1 MRVYYKLALFLCS
14 IFQSRMA
21 WKIQGC
27 NKQIKLTEWEKSG
40 LRGACQHN
48 LLSFLTWQQFP
59 LCSCCSPMHFP
70 SSPCFPMELPQ
81 PIWFEHL
88 LALNSC
94 NSQSVSPW
102 LPPSFQFILLILVL
116 MRLPS
121 FFSLSPFLSL
131 CLPGDTTL
139 SLKVRR
145 AARACPPKDIIPLIA
160 LKGQPKGQANKE
172 ENMTLEEPLRPQYL
186 KLDLICP
193 TAWDIFQ
200 SEKCCDPAH
209 TGPIHCCLST
219 GLQGGTAWLLHLL
232 PGHKSKDRPL
242 V

>member
-1 MRVYYKLALFLCS
+1 
-14 IFQSRMA
+14 
-21 WKIQGC
+21 
-27 NKQIKLTEWEKSG
+27 
-40 LRGACQHN
+40 
-48 LLSFLTWQQFP
+48 
-59 LCSCCSPMHFP
+59 
-70 SSPCFPMELPQ
+70 
-81 PIWFEHL
+81 
-88 LALNSC
+88 
-94 NSQSVSPW
+94 
-102 LPPSFQFILLILVL
+102 

-232 PGHKSKDRPL
+232 PGHKPKDRPL